1 MGSSK
6 VFLRYKVLII
16 SLHQEKNKNKHKDM
30 KKVKVLLVL
39 VMTMVFSVAM
49 AQKTVVKGVLMDKN
63 LGEGEPFATV
73 RIFKQGETTRP
84 VSMFLTDKEGN
95 FSHEV
100 NGKGKFNIIFS
111 SVGKEDLSKSIE
123 LTGNGTLNLDTIYIK
138 ENVNELS
145 DVAIVAQKPLVKM
158 EVDKMS
164 YNVAEDEDSK
174 SSTVLDM
181 LRKVPMVTVD
191 GQDNISVNGSSSF
204 KVYVDGKPNVMFS
217 SNPSLIFKS
226 MPASAVKNIEVVT
239 NPGARYDAEGASGV
253 LNIVMNRMDTQ
264 AMESM
269 NGYNG
274 TIRISAGNRS
284 IGGGAFVSG
293 QQGKFSYSGNIME
306 NYSTPGTTDVEMEQK
321 NGDGSILTSAA
332 TKVKIPFT
340 MGNVSLGYELDDMS
354 SVNATFSLT
363 NFNMKNDGH
372 TTTSQTGGLYGNG
385 FNYVNDMKTRNKKT
399 SFSGNLDYQRFFNKE
414 RTKSLVL
421 TYQLDYSPSKMEQDN
436 RFSNSE
442 MAVIDLTN
450 RNSVNKE
457 HTTDHT
463 IQADFTTPLGK
474 NNKLSLG
481 SKLMMRRADSDAKY
495 YLAGVYDEHS
505 SMDYLYKNTILA
517 GYSEYTGQWDKVGAK
532 AGLRYE
538 QTWQNVEYRLG
549 QGEDFSTNYG
559 SLVPS
564 ASLSYTLAPTS
575 NIGLTY
581 NMRISRPGISYLNP
595 YVNRADPNS
604 LSYGNTDLDVEK
616 SHNISLVYNLY
627 STKLMLNVNVHHN
640 FTDNAIEQY
649 SFFDGT
655 LLNTTYGNIVKRHQ
669 TGVNVYANWLL
680 APKTR
685 IMLNGGLNYNDMRSS
700 VLDLKNSGWQGNMMA
715 GLQQTMPWNLKLGAY
730 LITSTKSY
738 TLQGWSSGFNILT
751 ANLSKSFFNDKLSV
765 SIQGML
771 GLSDGGNLK
780 METYSQGKNFLS
792 HQTIKVPMS
801 GFNVSVSYT
810 FGNSKQ
816 KAKQHVSRVQNDY
829 IEQQSQGEMLNNV
842 GNVGQ

>member
-1 MGSSK
+1 
-6 VFLRYKVLII
+6 
-16 SLHQEKNKNKHKDM
+16 M

-123 LTGNGTLNLDTIYIK
+123 LSGNGTLNLDTIYIK

-164 YNVAEDEDSK
+164 YSVAEDEDAK

-253 LNIVMNRMDTQ
+253 LNIVMNKMDTK

-274 TIRISAGNRS
+274 TIRVSAGNRS

-293 QQGKFSYSGNIME
+293 QQGKFSYSGNLME

-363 NFNMKNDGH
+363 SFNMKNDGH

-385 FNYVNDMKTRNKKT
+385 FNYVNDMKMHNKKT
-399 SFSGNLDYQRFFNKE
+399 SFSGNVDYQRFFNKE
-414 RTKSLVL
+414 RTKSFVL

-436 RFSNSE
+436 RFSNTE

-495 YLAGVYDEHS
+495 YLADVYDERS

-549 QGEDFSTNYG
+549 QGADFSTNYG

-627 STKLMLNVNVHHN
+627 SAKLMLNVNVHHN

-669 TGVNVYANWLL
+669 TGANVYANWLL

-715 GLQQTMPWNLKLGAY
+715 GLQQTMPWDLKLGAY

-738 TLQGWSSGFNILT
+738 NLQGWSSGFNILT
-751 ANLSKSFFNDKLSV
+751 ANLSKSFLNDKLSV

-780 METYSQGKNFLS
+780 METYSEGKNFLS

-810 FGNSKQ
+810 FGNTKQ

>member
-1 MGSSK
+1 
-6 VFLRYKVLII
+6 
-16 SLHQEKNKNKHKDM
+16 M
-30 KKVKVLLVL
+30 KKVKFLLLL

-73 RIFKQGETTRP
+73 RIFKQGETSRP
-84 VSMFLTDKEGN
+84 VSMFLTDKDGN
-95 FSHEV
+95 FSREV

-123 LTGNGTLNLDTIYIK
+123 LSGNGTLNLDTIYIK

-164 YNVAEDEDSK
+164 YSVAEDEDAK

-253 LNIVMNRMDTQ
+253 LNIVMNRMDTK

-274 TIRISAGNRS
+274 TIRVSAGNRS

-293 QQGKFSYSGNIME
+293 QQGKFSYSGNLME

-363 NFNMKNDGH
+363 SFNMKNDGH

-385 FNYVNDMKTRNKKT
+385 FNYVNDMKMRNKKT
-399 SFSGNLDYQRFFNKE
+399 SFSGNVDYQRFFNKE
-414 RTKSLVL
+414 RTKSFVL
-421 TYQLDYSPSKMEQDN
+421 TYQLDYSPSKMEQNN
-436 RFSNSE
+436 RFSNTE

-463 IQADFTTPLGK
+463 IQADFTTPLGQ

-495 YLAGVYDEHS
+495 YLADVYDERS

-517 GYSEYTGQWDKVGAK
+517 GYSEYTGQWDKLGAK

-549 QGEDFSTNYG
+549 QGQNFSTNYG

-669 TGVNVYANWLL
+669 TGANVYVNWLL

-715 GLQQTMPWNLKLGAY
+715 GLQQTMPWDLKLGAY

-810 FGNSKQ
+810 FGNTKQ

>member
-1 MGSSK
+1 
-6 VFLRYKVLII
+6 
-16 SLHQEKNKNKHKDM
+16 
-30 KKVKVLLVL
+30 
-39 VMTMVFSVAM
+39 MTMVFSVAM

-84 VSMFLTDKEGN
+84 VSMFLTDKDGN
-95 FSHEV
+95 FSREV

-123 LTGNGTLNLDTIYIK
+123 LSGNGTLNLDTIYIK

-164 YNVAEDEDSK
+164 YSVAEDEDAK

-253 LNIVMNRMDTQ
+253 LNIVMNRMDTK

-274 TIRISAGNRS
+274 TIRVSAGNRS

-293 QQGKFSYSGNIME
+293 QQGKFSYSGNLME

-363 NFNMKNDGH
+363 SFNMKNDGH

-385 FNYVNDMKTRNKKT
+385 FNYVNDMKMHNKKT
-399 SFSGNLDYQRFFNKE
+399 SFSGNVDYQRFFNKE
-414 RTKSLVL
+414 RTKSFVL
-421 TYQLDYSPSKMEQDN
+421 TYQLDYSPSKMEQNN
-436 RFSNSE
+436 RFSNTE

-463 IQADFTTPLGK
+463 IQADFTTPLGQ

-495 YLAGVYDEHS
+495 YLADVYDERS

-517 GYSEYTGQWDKVGAK
+517 GYSEYTGQWDKLGAK

-549 QGEDFSTNYG
+549 QGQNFSTSYG

-715 GLQQTMPWNLKLGAY
+715 GLQQTMPWDLKLGAY

-810 FGNSKQ
+810 FGNTKQ

>member
-1 MGSSK
+1 
-6 VFLRYKVLII
+6 
-16 SLHQEKNKNKHKDM
+16 M
-30 KKVKVLLVL
+30 KKVKFLLVL

-84 VSMFLTDKEGN
+84 VSMFLTDKDGN
-95 FSHEV
+95 FSREV

-123 LTGNGTLNLDTIYIK
+123 LSGNGTLNLDTIYIK

-164 YNVAEDEDSK
+164 YSVAEDEDAK

-253 LNIVMNRMDTQ
+253 LNIVMNRMDTK

-274 TIRISAGNRS
+274 TIRVSAGNRS

-293 QQGKFSYSGNIME
+293 QQGKFSYSGNLME

-354 SVNATFSLT
+354 SVTATFSLT
-363 NFNMKNDGH
+363 SFNMKNDGH

-385 FNYVNDMKTRNKKT
+385 FNYVNDMKMHNKKT
-399 SFSGNLDYQRFFNKE
+399 SFSGNVDYQRFFNKE
-414 RTKSLVL
+414 RTKSFVL
-421 TYQLDYSPSKMEQDN
+421 TYQLDYSPSKMEQNN
-436 RFSNSE
+436 RFSNTE

-463 IQADFTTPLGK
+463 IQADFTTPLGQ

-495 YLAGVYDEHS
+495 YLADVYDERS

-517 GYSEYTGQWDKVGAK
+517 GYSEYTGQWDKLGAK

-549 QGEDFSTNYG
+549 QGQNFSTNYG
-559 SLVPS
+559 CLVPS

-715 GLQQTMPWNLKLGAY
+715 GLQQTMPWDLKLGAY

-810 FGNSKQ
+810 FGNTKQ

>member
-1 MGSSK
+1 
-6 VFLRYKVLII
+6 
-16 SLHQEKNKNKHKDM
+16 M
-30 KKVKVLLVL
+30 KKVKFLLVL

-73 RIFKQGETTRP
+73 RIFKQGETSRP
-84 VSMFLTDKEGN
+84 VSMFLTDKDGN
-95 FSHEV
+95 FSREV

-123 LTGNGTLNLDTIYIK
+123 LSGNGTLNLDTIYIK

-164 YNVAEDEDSK
+164 YSVAEDEDAK

-253 LNIVMNRMDTQ
+253 LNIVMNRMDTK

-274 TIRISAGNRS
+274 TIRVSAGNRS

-293 QQGKFSYSGNIME
+293 QQGKFSYSGNLME

-363 NFNMKNDGH
+363 SFNMKNDGH

-385 FNYVNDMKTRNKKT
+385 FNYVNDMKMHNKKT
-399 SFSGNLDYQRFFNKE
+399 SFSGNVDYQRFFNKE
-414 RTKSLVL
+414 RTKSFVL
-421 TYQLDYSPSKMEQDN
+421 TYQLDYSPSKMEQNN
-436 RFSNSE
+436 RFSNTE

-463 IQADFTTPLGK
+463 IQADFTTPLGQ

-495 YLAGVYDEHS
+495 YLADVYDERS

-517 GYSEYTGQWDKVGAK
+517 GYSEYTGQWDKLGAK

-549 QGEDFSTNYG
+549 QGQNFSTSYG

-604 LSYGNTDLDVEK
+604 LSYGNTDLAVEK

-715 GLQQTMPWNLKLGAY
+715 GLQQTMPWDLKLGAY

-810 FGNSKQ
+810 FGNTKQ

>member
-1 MGSSK
+1 LLKISGSCHIFAS
-6 VFLRYKVLII
+6 
-16 SLHQEKNKNKHKDM
+16 ENKTKQTTDM
-30 KKVKVLLVL
+30 KKVKFLLVL

-73 RIFKQGETTRP
+73 RIFKQGETSRH
-84 VSMFLTDKEGN
+84 VSMFLTDKDGN
-95 FSHEV
+95 FSREV

-123 LTGNGTLNLDTIYIK
+123 LSGNGTLNLDTIYIK

-164 YNVAEDEDSK
+164 YSVAEDEDAK

-253 LNIVMNRMDTQ
+253 LNIVMNRMDTK

-274 TIRISAGNRS
+274 TIRVSAGNRS

-293 QQGKFSYSGNIME
+293 QQGKFSYSGNLME

-363 NFNMKNDGH
+363 SFNMKNDGH

-385 FNYVNDMKTRNKKT
+385 FNYVNDMKMRNKKT
-399 SFSGNLDYQRFFNKE
+399 SFSGNVDYQRFFNKE
-414 RTKSLVL
+414 RTKSFVL
-421 TYQLDYSPSKMEQDN
+421 TYQLDYSPSKMEQNN
-436 RFSNSE
+436 RFSNTE

-463 IQADFTTPLGK
+463 IQADFTTPLGQ

-495 YLAGVYDEHS
+495 YLADVYDERS

-517 GYSEYTGQWDKVGAK
+517 GYSEYTGQWDKLGAK

-549 QGEDFSTNYG
+549 QGQNFSTNYG

-715 GLQQTMPWNLKLGAY
+715 GLQQTMPWDLKLGAY

-810 FGNSKQ
+810 FGNTKQ

>member
-1 MGSSK
+1 
-6 VFLRYKVLII
+6 
-16 SLHQEKNKNKHKDM
+16 M
-30 KKVKVLLVL
+30 KKVKFLLVL

-49 AQKTVVKGVLMDKN
+49 AQKTVVKGVLIDKN

-84 VSMFLTDKEGN
+84 VSMFLTDKDGN
-95 FSHEV
+95 FSREV

-123 LTGNGTLNLDTIYIK
+123 LSGNGTLNLDTIYIK

-164 YNVAEDEDSK
+164 YSVAEDEDAK

-253 LNIVMNRMDTQ
+253 LNIVMNRMDTK

-274 TIRISAGNRS
+274 TIRVSAGNRS

-293 QQGKFSYSGNIME
+293 QQGKFSYSGNLME

-363 NFNMKNDGH
+363 SFNMKNDGH

-385 FNYVNDMKTRNKKT
+385 FNYVNDMKMRNKKT
-399 SFSGNLDYQRFFNKE
+399 SFSGNVDYQRFFNKE
-414 RTKSLVL
+414 RTKSFVL
-421 TYQLDYSPSKMEQDN
+421 TYQLDYSPSKMEQNN
-436 RFSNSE
+436 RFSNTE

-463 IQADFTTPLGK
+463 IQADFTTPLGQ

-495 YLAGVYDEHS
+495 YLADVYDERS

-517 GYSEYTGQWDKVGAK
+517 GYSEYTGQWDKLGAK

-549 QGEDFSTNYG
+549 QGQNFSTSYG

-715 GLQQTMPWNLKLGAY
+715 GLQQTMPWDLKLGAY

-765 SIQGML
+765 SVQGML

-810 FGNSKQ
+810 FGNTKQ

>member
-1 MGSSK
+1 
-6 VFLRYKVLII
+6 
-16 SLHQEKNKNKHKDM
+16 M
-30 KKVKVLLVL
+30 KKVKFLLVL

-73 RIFKQGETTRP
+73 RIFKQGETSRP
-84 VSMFLTDKEGN
+84 VSMFLTDKDGN
-95 FSHEV
+95 FSREV

-123 LTGNGTLNLDTIYIK
+123 LSGNGTLNLDTIYIK

-164 YNVAEDEDSK
+164 YSVAEDEDAK

-253 LNIVMNRMDTQ
+253 LNIVMNRMDTK

-274 TIRISAGNRS
+274 TIRVSAGNRS

-293 QQGKFSYSGNIME
+293 QQGKFSYSGNLME

-363 NFNMKNDGH
+363 SFNMKNDGH

-385 FNYVNDMKTRNKKT
+385 FNYVNDMKMHNKKT
-399 SFSGNLDYQRFFNKE
+399 SFSGNVDYQRFFNKE
-414 RTKSLVL
+414 RTKSFVL
-421 TYQLDYSPSKMEQDN
+421 TYQLDYSPSKMEQNN
-436 RFSNSE
+436 RFSNTE

-463 IQADFTTPLGK
+463 IQADFTTPLGQ

-495 YLAGVYDEHS
+495 YLADVYDERS

-517 GYSEYTGQWDKVGAK
+517 GYSEYTGQWDKLGAK

-549 QGEDFSTNYG
+549 QGQNFSTSYG

-715 GLQQTMPWNLKLGAY
+715 GLQQTMPWDLKLGAY

-810 FGNSKQ
+810 FGNTKQ

>member
-1 MGSSK
+1 
-6 VFLRYKVLII
+6 
-16 SLHQEKNKNKHKDM
+16 M
-30 KKVKVLLVL
+30 KKVKFLLVL

-84 VSMFLTDKEGN
+84 VSMFLTDKDGN
-95 FSHEV
+95 FSREV

-123 LTGNGTLNLDTIYIK
+123 LSGNGTLNLDTIYIK

-164 YNVAEDEDSK
+164 YSVAEDEDAK

-253 LNIVMNRMDTQ
+253 LNIVMNRMDTK

-274 TIRISAGNRS
+274 TIRVSAGNRS

-293 QQGKFSYSGNIME
+293 QQGKFSYSGNLME

-363 NFNMKNDGH
+363 SFNMKNDGH
-372 TTTSQTGGLYGNG
+372 TTTSQTGGLYGNS
-385 FNYVNDMKTRNKKT
+385 FNYVNDMKMRNKKT
-399 SFSGNLDYQRFFNKE
+399 SFSGNVDYQRFFNKE
-414 RTKSLVL
+414 RTKSFVL
-421 TYQLDYSPSKMEQDN
+421 TYQLDYSPSKMEQNN
-436 RFSNSE
+436 RFSNTE

-463 IQADFTTPLGK
+463 IQADFTTPLGQ

-495 YLAGVYDEHS
+495 YLADVYDERS

-517 GYSEYTGQWDKVGAK
+517 GYSEYTGQWDKLGAK

-549 QGEDFSTNYG
+549 QGQNFSTNYG

-669 TGVNVYANWLL
+669 TGANIYVNWLL

-715 GLQQTMPWNLKLGAY
+715 GLQQTMPWDLKLGAY

-810 FGNSKQ
+810 FGNTKQ

>member
-1 MGSSK
+1 
-6 VFLRYKVLII
+6 
-16 SLHQEKNKNKHKDM
+16 
-30 KKVKVLLVL
+30 
-39 VMTMVFSVAM
+39 
-49 AQKTVVKGVLMDKN
+49 MDKN

-84 VSMFLTDKEGN
+84 VSMFLTDKDGN
-95 FSHEV
+95 FSREV

-123 LTGNGTLNLDTIYIK
+123 LSGNGTLNLDTIYIK

-164 YNVAEDEDSK
+164 YSVAEDEDAK

-253 LNIVMNRMDTQ
+253 LNIVMNRMDTK

-274 TIRISAGNRS
+274 TIRVSAGNRS

-293 QQGKFSYSGNIME
+293 QQGKFSYSGNLME

-363 NFNMKNDGH
+363 SFNMKNDGH

-385 FNYVNDMKTRNKKT
+385 FNYVNDMKMHNKKT
-399 SFSGNLDYQRFFNKE
+399 SFSGNVDYQRFFNKE
-414 RTKSLVL
+414 RTKSFVL
-421 TYQLDYSPSKMEQDN
+421 TYQLDYSPSKMEQNN
-436 RFSNSE
+436 RFSNTE

-463 IQADFTTPLGK
+463 IQADFTTPLGQ

-495 YLAGVYDEHS
+495 YLADVYDERS

-517 GYSEYTGQWDKVGAK
+517 GYSEYTGQWDKLGAK

-549 QGEDFSTNYG
+549 QGQNFSTSYG

-715 GLQQTMPWNLKLGAY
+715 GLQQTMPWDLKLGAY

-810 FGNSKQ
+810 FGNTKQ

>member
-1 MGSSK
+1 
-6 VFLRYKVLII
+6 
-16 SLHQEKNKNKHKDM
+16 M
-30 KKVKVLLVL
+30 KKVKFLLVL

-84 VSMFLTDKEGN
+84 VSMFLTDKDGN
-95 FSHEV
+95 FSREV

-123 LTGNGTLNLDTIYIK
+123 LSGNGTLNLDTIYIK

-164 YNVAEDEDSK
+164 YSVAEDEDAK

-253 LNIVMNRMDTQ
+253 LNIVMNRMDTK

-274 TIRISAGNRS
+274 TIRVSAGNRS

-293 QQGKFSYSGNIME
+293 QQGKLSYSGNLME

-363 NFNMKNDGH
+363 SFNMKNDGH

-385 FNYVNDMKTRNKKT
+385 FNYVNDMKMRNKKT
-399 SFSGNLDYQRFFNKE
+399 SFSGNVDYQRFFNKE
-414 RTKSLVL
+414 RTKSFVL
-421 TYQLDYSPSKMEQDN
+421 TYQLDYSPSKMEQNN
-436 RFSNSE
+436 RFSNTE

-463 IQADFTTPLGK
+463 IQADFTTPLGQ

-495 YLAGVYDEHS
+495 YLADVYDERS

-517 GYSEYTGQWDKVGAK
+517 GYSEYTGQWDKLGAK

-549 QGEDFSTNYG
+549 QGQNFSTNYG

-715 GLQQTMPWNLKLGAY
+715 GLQQTMPWDLKLGAY

-810 FGNSKQ
+810 FGNTKQ

>member
-1 MGSSK
+1 
-6 VFLRYKVLII
+6 
-16 SLHQEKNKNKHKDM
+16 M
-30 KKVKVLLVL
+30 KKVKFLLLL
-39 VMTMVFSVAM
+39 VMTMVFSDAM

-84 VSMFLTDKEGN
+84 VSMFLTDKDGN
-95 FSHEV
+95 FSREV

-123 LTGNGTLNLDTIYIK
+123 LSGNGTLNLDTIYIK

-164 YNVAEDEDSK
+164 YSVAEDEDAK

-253 LNIVMNRMDTQ
+253 LNIVMNRMDTK

-274 TIRISAGNRS
+274 TIRVSAGNRS

-293 QQGKFSYSGNIME
+293 QQGKFSYSGNLME

-363 NFNMKNDGH
+363 SFNMKNDGH

-385 FNYVNDMKTRNKKT
+385 FNYVNDMKMRNKKT
-399 SFSGNLDYQRFFNKE
+399 SFSGNVDYQRFFNKE
-414 RTKSLVL
+414 RTKSFVL
-421 TYQLDYSPSKMEQDN
+421 TYQLDYSPSKMEQNN
-436 RFSNSE
+436 RFSNTE

-463 IQADFTTPLGK
+463 IQEDFTTPLGQ

-495 YLAGVYDEHS
+495 YLADVYDERS

-517 GYSEYTGQWDKVGAK
+517 GYSEYTGQWDKLGAK

-549 QGEDFSTNYG
+549 QGQNFSTSYG

-715 GLQQTMPWNLKLGAY
+715 GLQQTMPWDLKLGAY

-810 FGNSKQ
+810 FGNTKQ

>member
-1 MGSSK
+1 
-6 VFLRYKVLII
+6 
-16 SLHQEKNKNKHKDM
+16 M
-30 KKVKVLLVL
+30 KKVKFLLVL

-73 RIFKQGETTRP
+73 RIFKQGETSRP
-84 VSMFLTDKEGN
+84 VSMFLTDKDGN
-95 FSHEV
+95 FSREV

-123 LTGNGTLNLDTIYIK
+123 LSGNGTLNLDTIYIK

-164 YNVAEDEDSK
+164 YSVAEDEDAK

-253 LNIVMNRMDTQ
+253 LNIVMNRMDTK

-274 TIRISAGNRS
+274 TIRVSAGNRS

-293 QQGKFSYSGNIME
+293 QQGKFSYSGNLME

-363 NFNMKNDGH
+363 SFNMKNDGH

-385 FNYVNDMKTRNKKT
+385 FNYVNDMKMRNKKT
-399 SFSGNLDYQRFFNKE
+399 SFSGNVDYQRFFNKE
-414 RTKSLVL
+414 RTKSFVL
-421 TYQLDYSPSKMEQDN
+421 TYQLDYSPSKMEQNN
-436 RFSNSE
+436 RFSNTE

-463 IQADFTTPLGK
+463 IQADFTTPLGQ

-495 YLAGVYDEHS
+495 YLADVYDERS

-517 GYSEYTGQWDKVGAK
+517 GYSEYTGQWDKLGAK

-549 QGEDFSTNYG
+549 QGQNFSTSYG

-604 LSYGNTDLDVEK
+604 LLDVEK

-715 GLQQTMPWNLKLGAY
+715 GLQQTMPWDLKLGAY

-810 FGNSKQ
+810 FGNTKQ

>member
-1 MGSSK
+1 
-6 VFLRYKVLII
+6 
-16 SLHQEKNKNKHKDM
+16 M
-30 KKVKVLLVL
+30 KKVKFLLVL

-84 VSMFLTDKEGN
+84 VSMFLTDKDGN
-95 FSHEV
+95 FSREV

-123 LTGNGTLNLDTIYIK
+123 LSGNGTLNLDTIYIK

-164 YNVAEDEDSK
+164 YSVAEDEDAK

-253 LNIVMNRMDTQ
+253 LNIVMNRMDTK

-274 TIRISAGNRS
+274 TIRVSAGNRS

-293 QQGKFSYSGNIME
+293 QQGKFSYSGNLME

-363 NFNMKNDGH
+363 SFNMKNDGH

-385 FNYVNDMKTRNKKT
+385 FNYVNDMEMHNKKT
-399 SFSGNLDYQRFFNKE
+399 SFSGNVDYQRFFNKE
-414 RTKSLVL
+414 RTKSFVL
-421 TYQLDYSPSKMEQDN
+421 TYQLDYSPSKMEQNN
-436 RFSNSE
+436 RFSNTE

-463 IQADFTTPLGK
+463 IQADFTTPLGQ

-495 YLAGVYDEHS
+495 YLADVYDERS

-517 GYSEYTGQWDKVGAK
+517 GYSEYTGQWDKLGAK

-549 QGEDFSTNYG
+549 QGQNFSTSYG

-715 GLQQTMPWNLKLGAY
+715 GLQQTMPWDLKLGAY

-810 FGNSKQ
+810 FGNTKQ

>member
-1 MGSSK
+1 
-6 VFLRYKVLII
+6 
-16 SLHQEKNKNKHKDM
+16 M
-30 KKVKVLLVL
+30 KKVKFLLVL

-73 RIFKQGETTRP
+73 RIFKQGETSRP
-84 VSMFLTDKEGN
+84 VSMFLTDKDGN
-95 FSHEV
+95 FSREV

-123 LTGNGTLNLDTIYIK
+123 LSGNGTLNLDTIYIK

-164 YNVAEDEDSK
+164 YSVAEDEDAK

-253 LNIVMNRMDTQ
+253 LNIVMNRMDTK

-274 TIRISAGNRS
+274 TIRVSAGNRS

-293 QQGKFSYSGNIME
+293 QQGKFSYSGNLME

-363 NFNMKNDGH
+363 SFNMKNDGH

-385 FNYVNDMKTRNKKT
+385 FNYVNDMKMHNKKT
-399 SFSGNLDYQRFFNKE
+399 SFSGNVDYQRFFNKE
-414 RTKSLVL
+414 RTKSFVL
-421 TYQLDYSPSKMEQDN
+421 TYQLDYSPSKMEQNN
-436 RFSNSE
+436 RFSNTE

-463 IQADFTTPLGK
+463 IQADFTTPLGQ

-495 YLAGVYDEHS
+495 YLADVYDERS

-517 GYSEYTGQWDKVGAK
+517 GYSEYTGQCDKLGAK

-549 QGEDFSTNYG
+549 QGQNFSTNYG

-715 GLQQTMPWNLKLGAY
+715 GLQQTMPWDLKLGAY

-810 FGNSKQ
+810 FGNTKQ

>member
-1 MGSSK
+1 
-6 VFLRYKVLII
+6 
-16 SLHQEKNKNKHKDM
+16 M
-30 KKVKVLLVL
+30 KKVKFLLVL

-84 VSMFLTDKEGN
+84 VSMFLTDKDGN

-123 LTGNGTLNLDTIYIK
+123 LSGNGTLNLDTIYIK

-164 YNVAEDEDSK
+164 YSVAEDEDAK

-253 LNIVMNRMDTQ
+253 LNIVMNRMDTK

-274 TIRISAGNRS
+274 TIRVSAGNRS

-293 QQGKFSYSGNIME
+293 QQGKFSYSGNLME

-363 NFNMKNDGH
+363 SFNMKNDGH

-385 FNYVNDMKTRNKKT
+385 FNYVNDMKMRNKKT
-399 SFSGNLDYQRFFNKE
+399 SFSGNVDYQRFFNKE
-414 RTKSLVL
+414 RTKSFVL
-421 TYQLDYSPSKMEQDN
+421 TYQLDYSPSKMEQNN
-436 RFSNSE
+436 RFSNTE

-463 IQADFTTPLGK
+463 IQADFTTPLGQ

-495 YLAGVYDEHS
+495 YLADVYDERS

-517 GYSEYTGQWDKVGAK
+517 GYSEYTGQWDKLGAK

-549 QGEDFSTNYG
+549 QGQNFSTSYG

-715 GLQQTMPWNLKLGAY
+715 GLQQTMPWDLKLGAY

-810 FGNSKQ
+810 FGNTKQ

>member
-1 MGSSK
+1 
-6 VFLRYKVLII
+6 
-16 SLHQEKNKNKHKDM
+16 M
-30 KKVKVLLVL
+30 KKVKFLLVL

-84 VSMFLTDKEGN
+84 VSMFLTDKDGN
-95 FSHEV
+95 FSREV

-123 LTGNGTLNLDTIYIK
+123 LSGNGTLNLDTIYIK

-164 YNVAEDEDSK
+164 YSVAEDEDAK

-253 LNIVMNRMDTQ
+253 LNIVMNRMDTK

-274 TIRISAGNRS
+274 TIRVSAGNRS

-293 QQGKFSYSGNIME
+293 QQGKFSYSGNLME

-363 NFNMKNDGH
+363 SFNMKNDGH

-385 FNYVNDMKTRNKKT
+385 FNYVNDMKMHNKKT
-399 SFSGNLDYQRFFNKE
+399 SFNGNVDYQRFFNKE
-414 RTKSLVL
+414 RTKSFVL
-421 TYQLDYSPSKMEQDN
+421 TYQLDYSPSKMEQNN
-436 RFSNSE
+436 RFSNTE

-463 IQADFTTPLGK
+463 IQADFTTPLGQ

-495 YLAGVYDEHS
+495 YLADVYDERS

-517 GYSEYTGQWDKVGAK
+517 GYSEYTGQWDKLGAK

-549 QGEDFSTNYG
+549 QGQNFSTNYG

-715 GLQQTMPWNLKLGAY
+715 GLQQTMPWDLKLGAY

-810 FGNSKQ
+810 FGNTKQ

>member
-1 MGSSK
+1 
-6 VFLRYKVLII
+6 
-16 SLHQEKNKNKHKDM
+16 M
-30 KKVKVLLVL
+30 KKVKFLLVL

-84 VSMFLTDKEGN
+84 VSMFLTDKDGN
-95 FSHEV
+95 FSREV

-123 LTGNGTLNLDTIYIK
+123 LSGNGTLNLDTIYIK

-164 YNVAEDEDSK
+164 YSVAEDEDAK

-253 LNIVMNRMDTQ
+253 LNIVMNRMDTK

-274 TIRISAGNRS
+274 TIRVSAGNRS

-293 QQGKFSYSGNIME
+293 QQGKFSYSGNLME

-363 NFNMKNDGH
+363 SFNMKNDGH

-385 FNYVNDMKTRNKKT
+385 FNYVNDMKMRNKKT
-399 SFSGNLDYQRFFNKE
+399 SFSGNVDYQRFFNKE
-414 RTKSLVL
+414 RTKSFVL
-421 TYQLDYSPSKMEQDN
+421 TYQLDYSPSKMEQNN
-436 RFSNSE
+436 RFSNTE

-463 IQADFTTPLGK
+463 IQADFTTPLGQ

-495 YLAGVYDEHS
+495 YLADVYDERS

-517 GYSEYTGQWDKVGAK
+517 GYSEYTGQWDKLGAK

-549 QGEDFSTNYG
+549 QGQNFSTSYG

-680 APKTR
+680 APQTR

-715 GLQQTMPWNLKLGAY
+715 GLQQTMPWDLKLGAY

-810 FGNSKQ
+810 FGNTKQ

>member
-1 MGSSK
+1 
-6 VFLRYKVLII
+6 
-16 SLHQEKNKNKHKDM
+16 M
-30 KKVKVLLVL
+30 KKVKFLLVL

-84 VSMFLTDKEGN
+84 VSMFLTDKDGN
-95 FSHEV
+95 FSREV

-123 LTGNGTLNLDTIYIK
+123 LSGNGTLNLDTIYIK

-164 YNVAEDEDSK
+164 YSVAEDEDAK

-253 LNIVMNRMDTQ
+253 LNIVMNRMDTK

-274 TIRISAGNRS
+274 TIRVSAGNRS

-293 QQGKFSYSGNIME
+293 QQGKFSYSGNLME

-363 NFNMKNDGH
+363 SFNMKNDGH

-385 FNYVNDMKTRNKKT
+385 FNYVNDMKMRNKKT
-399 SFSGNLDYQRFFNKE
+399 SFSGNVDYQRFFNKE
-414 RTKSLVL
+414 RTKSFVL
-421 TYQLDYSPSKMEQDN
+421 TYQLDYSPSKMEQNN
-436 RFSNSE
+436 RFSNTE

-463 IQADFTTPLGK
+463 IQADFTTPLSQ

-495 YLAGVYDEHS
+495 YLADVYDERS

-517 GYSEYTGQWDKVGAK
+517 GYSEYTGQWDKLGAK

-549 QGEDFSTNYG
+549 QGQNFSTNYG

-715 GLQQTMPWNLKLGAY
+715 GLQQTMPWDLKLGAY

-810 FGNSKQ
+810 FGNTKQ

>member
-1 MGSSK
+1 
-6 VFLRYKVLII
+6 
-16 SLHQEKNKNKHKDM
+16 M
-30 KKVKVLLVL
+30 KKVKFLLVL

-84 VSMFLTDKEGN
+84 VSMFLTDKDGN
-95 FSHEV
+95 FSREV

-123 LTGNGTLNLDTIYIK
+123 LSGNGTLNLDTIYIK

-164 YNVAEDEDSK
+164 YSVAEDEDAK

-253 LNIVMNRMDTQ
+253 LNIVMNRMDTK

-274 TIRISAGNRS
+274 TIRVSAGNRS

-293 QQGKFSYSGNIME
+293 QQGKFSYSGNLME

-363 NFNMKNDGH
+363 SFNMKNDGH

-385 FNYVNDMKTRNKKT
+385 FNYVNDMKMHNKKT
-399 SFSGNLDYQRFFNKE
+399 SFSGNVDYQRFFNKE
-414 RTKSLVL
+414 RTKSFVL
-421 TYQLDYSPSKMEQDN
+421 TYQLDYSPSKMEQNN
-436 RFSNSE
+436 RFSNTE

-463 IQADFTTPLGK
+463 IQADFTTPLGQ

-495 YLAGVYDEHS
+495 YLADVYDERS

-517 GYSEYTGQWDKVGAK
+517 GYSEYTGQWDKLGAK

-549 QGEDFSTNYG
+549 QGQNFSTNYG

-715 GLQQTMPWNLKLGAY
+715 GLQQTMPWDLKLGAY

-810 FGNSKQ
+810 FGNTKQ

>member
-1 MGSSK
+1 
-6 VFLRYKVLII
+6 
-16 SLHQEKNKNKHKDM
+16 M
-30 KKVKVLLVL
+30 KKVKFLLVL

-84 VSMFLTDKEGN
+84 VSMFLTDKDGN
-95 FSHEV
+95 FSREV

-123 LTGNGTLNLDTIYIK
+123 LSGNGTLNLDTIYIK

-164 YNVAEDEDSK
+164 YSVAEDEDAK

-253 LNIVMNRMDTQ
+253 LNIVMNRMDTK

-274 TIRISAGNRS
+274 TIRVSAGNRS

-293 QQGKFSYSGNIME
+293 QQGKFSYSGNLME

-363 NFNMKNDGH
+363 SFNMKNDGH

-385 FNYVNDMKTRNKKT
+385 FNYVNDMKMRNKKT
-399 SFSGNLDYQRFFNKE
+399 SFSGNVDYQRFFNKE
-414 RTKSLVL
+414 RTKSFVL
-421 TYQLDYSPSKMEQDN
+421 TYQLDYSPSKMEQNN
-436 RFSNSE
+436 RFSNTE

-463 IQADFTTPLGK
+463 IQADFTTPLGQ

-495 YLAGVYDEHS
+495 YLADVYDERS

-517 GYSEYTGQWDKVGAK
+517 GYSEYTGQWDKLGAK

-549 QGEDFSTNYG
+549 QGQNFSTNYG

-715 GLQQTMPWNLKLGAY
+715 GLQQTMPWDLKLGAY

-751 ANLSKSFFNDKLSV
+751 ANLSKSFFNDKFSV

-810 FGNSKQ
+810 FGNTKQ

>member
-1 MGSSK
+1 
-6 VFLRYKVLII
+6 
-16 SLHQEKNKNKHKDM
+16 M
-30 KKVKVLLVL
+30 KKVKFLLVL

-73 RIFKQGETTRP
+73 RIFKQGETSRP
-84 VSMFLTDKEGN
+84 VSMFLTDKDGN
-95 FSHEV
+95 FSREV

-123 LTGNGTLNLDTIYIK
+123 LSGNGTLNLDTIYIK

-164 YNVAEDEDSK
+164 YSVAEDEDAK

-253 LNIVMNRMDTQ
+253 LNIVMNRMDTK

-274 TIRISAGNRS
+274 TIRVSAGNRS

-293 QQGKFSYSGNIME
+293 QQGKFSYSGNLME

-363 NFNMKNDGH
+363 SFNMKNDGH

-385 FNYVNDMKTRNKKT
+385 FNYVNDMKMHNKKT
-399 SFSGNLDYQRFFNKE
+399 SFSGNVDYQRFFNKE
-414 RTKSLVL
+414 RTKSFVL
-421 TYQLDYSPSKMEQDN
+421 TYQLDYSPSKMEQNN
-436 RFSNSE
+436 RFSNTE

-463 IQADFTTPLGK
+463 IQADFTTPLGQ

-495 YLAGVYDEHS
+495 YLADVYDERS

-517 GYSEYTGQWDKVGAK
+517 GYSEYTGQWDKLGAK

-549 QGEDFSTNYG
+549 QGQNFSTSYG

-564 ASLSYTLAPTS
+564 ASLSYTLTPTS

-715 GLQQTMPWNLKLGAY
+715 GLQQTMPWDLKLGAY

-810 FGNSKQ
+810 FGNTKQ

>member
-1 MGSSK
+1 
-6 VFLRYKVLII
+6 
-16 SLHQEKNKNKHKDM
+16 M
-30 KKVKVLLVL
+30 KKVKFLLVL

-73 RIFKQGETTRP
+73 RIFKQGETSRP
-84 VSMFLTDKEGN
+84 VSMFLTDKDGN
-95 FSHEV
+95 FSCEV

-123 LTGNGTLNLDTIYIK
+123 LSGNGTLNLDTIYIK

-164 YNVAEDEDSK
+164 YSVAEDEDAK

-253 LNIVMNRMDTQ
+253 LNIVMNRMDTK

-274 TIRISAGNRS
+274 TIRVSAGNRS

-293 QQGKFSYSGNIME
+293 QQGKFSYSGNLME

-363 NFNMKNDGH
+363 SFNMKNDGH

-385 FNYVNDMKTRNKKT
+385 FNYVNDMKMHNKKT
-399 SFSGNLDYQRFFNKE
+399 SFSGNVDYQRFFNKE
-414 RTKSLVL
+414 RTKSFVL
-421 TYQLDYSPSKMEQDN
+421 TYQLDYSPSKMEQNN
-436 RFSNSE
+436 RFSNTE

-463 IQADFTTPLGK
+463 IQADFTTPLSQ

-495 YLAGVYDEHS
+495 YLADVYDERS

-517 GYSEYTGQWDKVGAK
+517 GYSEYTGQWDKLSAK

-549 QGEDFSTNYG
+549 QGQNFSTSYG

-715 GLQQTMPWNLKLGAY
+715 GLQQTMPWDLKLGAY

-810 FGNSKQ
+810 FGNTKQ

>member
-1 MGSSK
+1 
-6 VFLRYKVLII
+6 
-16 SLHQEKNKNKHKDM
+16 M
-30 KKVKVLLVL
+30 KKVKFLLVL

-84 VSMFLTDKEGN
+84 VSMFLTDKDGN
-95 FSHEV
+95 FSREV

-123 LTGNGTLNLDTIYIK
+123 LSGNGTLNLDTIYIK

-164 YNVAEDEDSK
+164 YSVAEDEDAK

-253 LNIVMNRMDTQ
+253 LNIVMNRMDTK

-274 TIRISAGNRS
+274 TIRVSAGNRS

-293 QQGKFSYSGNIME
+293 QQGKFSYSGNLME

-363 NFNMKNDGH
+363 SFNMKNDGH

-385 FNYVNDMKTRNKKT
+385 FNYVNDMKMRNKKT
-399 SFSGNLDYQRFFNKE
+399 SFSGNVDYQRFFNKE
-414 RTKSLVL
+414 RTKSFVL
-421 TYQLDYSPSKMEQDN
+421 TYQLDYSPSKMEQNN
-436 RFSNSE
+436 RFSNTE

-463 IQADFTTPLGK
+463 IQADFTTPLGQ

-495 YLAGVYDEHS
+495 YLADVYDERS

-517 GYSEYTGQWDKVGAK
+517 GYSEYTGQWDKLGAK

-549 QGEDFSTNYG
+549 QGQNFSTNYG

-669 TGVNVYANWLL
+669 TGANIYVNWLL

-715 GLQQTMPWNLKLGAY
+715 GLQQTMPWDLKLGAY

-810 FGNSKQ
+810 FGNTKQ

>member
-1 MGSSK
+1 
-6 VFLRYKVLII
+6 
-16 SLHQEKNKNKHKDM
+16 M
-30 KKVKVLLVL
+30 KKVKFLLVL

-84 VSMFLTDKEGN
+84 VSMFLTDKDGN

-123 LTGNGTLNLDTIYIK
+123 LSGNGTLNLDTIYIK

-164 YNVAEDEDSK
+164 YSVAEDEDAK

-253 LNIVMNRMDTQ
+253 LNIVMNRMDTK

-274 TIRISAGNRS
+274 TIRVSAGNRS

-293 QQGKFSYSGNIME
+293 QQGKFSYSGNLME

-363 NFNMKNDGH
+363 SFNMKNDGH

-385 FNYVNDMKTRNKKT
+385 FNYVNDMKMRNKKT
-399 SFSGNLDYQRFFNKE
+399 SFSGNVDYQRFFNKE
-414 RTKSLVL
+414 RTKSFVL
-421 TYQLDYSPSKMEQDN
+421 TYQLDYSPSKMEQNN
-436 RFSNSE
+436 RFSNTE

-463 IQADFTTPLGK
+463 IEADFTTPLGQ

-495 YLAGVYDEHS
+495 YLADVYDERS

-517 GYSEYTGQWDKVGAK
+517 GYSEYTGQWDKLGAK

-549 QGEDFSTNYG
+549 QGQNFSTSYG

-715 GLQQTMPWNLKLGAY
+715 GLQQTMPWDLKLGAY

-810 FGNSKQ
+810 FGNTKQ

>member
-1 MGSSK
+1 
-6 VFLRYKVLII
+6 
-16 SLHQEKNKNKHKDM
+16 M
-30 KKVKVLLVL
+30 KKVKFLLVL

-84 VSMFLTDKEGN
+84 VSMFLTDKDGN
-95 FSHEV
+95 FSREV

-123 LTGNGTLNLDTIYIK
+123 LSGNGTLNLDTIYIK

-164 YNVAEDEDSK
+164 YSVAEDEDAK

-253 LNIVMNRMDTQ
+253 LNIVMNRMDTK

-274 TIRISAGNRS
+274 TIRVSAGNRS

-293 QQGKFSYSGNIME
+293 QQGKFSYSGNLME

-363 NFNMKNDGH
+363 SFNMKNDGH

-385 FNYVNDMKTRNKKT
+385 FNYVNDMKMHNKKT
-399 SFSGNLDYQRFFNKE
+399 SFSGNVDYQRFFNKE
-414 RTKSLVL
+414 RTKSFVL
-421 TYQLDYSPSKMEQDN
+421 TYQLDYSPSKMEQNN
-436 RFSNSE
+436 RFSNTE

-463 IQADFTTPLGK
+463 IQADFTTPLGQ

-495 YLAGVYDEHS
+495 YLADVYDERS

-517 GYSEYTGQWDKVGAK
+517 GYSEYTGQWDKLGAK

-549 QGEDFSTNYG
+549 QGHNFSTSYG

-715 GLQQTMPWNLKLGAY
+715 GLQQTMPWDLKRGAY

-810 FGNSKQ
+810 FGNTKQ

>member
-1 MGSSK
+1 
-6 VFLRYKVLII
+6 
-16 SLHQEKNKNKHKDM
+16 M
-30 KKVKVLLVL
+30 KKVKFLLVL

-84 VSMFLTDKEGN
+84 VSMFLTDKDGN
-95 FSHEV
+95 FSREV

-123 LTGNGTLNLDTIYIK
+123 LSGNGTLNLDTIYIK

-164 YNVAEDEDSK
+164 YSVAEDEDAK

-181 LRKVPMVTVD
+181 LLKVPMVTVD

-253 LNIVMNRMDTQ
+253 LNIVMNRMDTK

-274 TIRISAGNRS
+274 TIRVSAGNRS

-293 QQGKFSYSGNIME
+293 QQGKFSYSGNLME

-363 NFNMKNDGH
+363 SFNMKNDGH

-385 FNYVNDMKTRNKKT
+385 FNYVNDMKMRNKKT
-399 SFSGNLDYQRFFNKE
+399 SFSGNVDYQRFFNKD
-414 RTKSLVL
+414 RTKSFVL
-421 TYQLDYSPSKMEQDN
+421 TYQLDYSPSKMEQNN
-436 RFSNSE
+436 RFSNTE

-450 RNSVNKE
+450 RSSVNKE

-463 IQADFTTPLGK
+463 IQADFTTPLGQ

-495 YLAGVYDEHS
+495 YLADVYDERS

-517 GYSEYTGQWDKVGAK
+517 GYSEYTGQWDKLGAK

-549 QGEDFSTNYG
+549 QGQNFSTNYG

-715 GLQQTMPWNLKLGAY
+715 GLQQTMPWDLKLGAY

-780 METYSQGKNFLS
+780 METYSHGKNFLS

-810 FGNSKQ
+810 FGNTKQ

>member
-1 MGSSK
+1 
-6 VFLRYKVLII
+6 
-16 SLHQEKNKNKHKDM
+16 M
-30 KKVKVLLVL
+30 KKVKFLLVL

-84 VSMFLTDKEGN
+84 VSMFLTDKDGN
-95 FSHEV
+95 FSREV

-123 LTGNGTLNLDTIYIK
+123 LSGNGTLNLDTIYIK

-164 YNVAEDEDSK
+164 YSVAEDEDAK

-253 LNIVMNRMDTQ
+253 LNIVMNRMDTK

-274 TIRISAGNRS
+274 TIRVSAGNRS

-293 QQGKFSYSGNIME
+293 QQGKFSYSGNLME

-363 NFNMKNDGH
+363 SFNMKNDGH

-385 FNYVNDMKTRNKKT
+385 FNYVNDMKMRNKKT
-399 SFSGNLDYQRFFNKE
+399 SFSGNVDYQRFFNKE
-414 RTKSLVL
+414 RTKSFVL
-421 TYQLDYSPSKMEQDN
+421 TYQLDYSPSKMEQNN
-436 RFSNSE
+436 RFSNTE

-463 IQADFTTPLGK
+463 IQADFTTPLGQ
-474 NNKLSLG
+474 NNKLSIG

-495 YLAGVYDEHS
+495 YLADVYDERS

-517 GYSEYTGQWDKVGAK
+517 GYSEYTGQWDKLGAK

-549 QGEDFSTNYG
+549 QGQNFSTNYG

-715 GLQQTMPWNLKLGAY
+715 GLQQTMPWDLKLGAY

-810 FGNSKQ
+810 FGNTKQ

>member
-1 MGSSK
+1 
-6 VFLRYKVLII
+6 
-16 SLHQEKNKNKHKDM
+16 M
-30 KKVKVLLVL
+30 KKVKFLLVL

-49 AQKTVVKGVLMDKN
+49 AQKTVVKGVLIDKN

-84 VSMFLTDKEGN
+84 VSMFLTDKDGN
-95 FSHEV
+95 FSREV

-123 LTGNGTLNLDTIYIK
+123 LSGNGTLNLDTIYIK

-164 YNVAEDEDSK
+164 YSVAEDEDAK

-253 LNIVMNRMDTQ
+253 LNIVMNRMDTK

-274 TIRISAGNRS
+274 TIRVSAGNRS

-293 QQGKFSYSGNIME
+293 QQGKFSYSGNLME

-363 NFNMKNDGH
+363 SFNMKNDGH

-385 FNYVNDMKTRNKKT
+385 FNYVNDMKMRNKKT
-399 SFSGNLDYQRFFNKE
+399 SFSGNVDYQRFFNKE
-414 RTKSLVL
+414 RTKSFVL
-421 TYQLDYSPSKMEQDN
+421 TYQLDYSPSKMEQNN
-436 RFSNSE
+436 RFSNTE

-463 IQADFTTPLGK
+463 IQADFTTPLGQ

-495 YLAGVYDEHS
+495 YLADVYDERS

-517 GYSEYTGQWDKVGAK
+517 GYSEYTGQWDKLGAK

-549 QGEDFSTNYG
+549 QGQNFSTSYG

-715 GLQQTMPWNLKLGAY
+715 GLQQTMPWDLKLGAY

-810 FGNSKQ
+810 FGNTKQ

>member
-1 MGSSK
+1 
-6 VFLRYKVLII
+6 
-16 SLHQEKNKNKHKDM
+16 M
-30 KKVKVLLVL
+30 KKVKFLLVL

-84 VSMFLTDKEGN
+84 VSMFLTDKNGN
-95 FSHEV
+95 FSREV

-123 LTGNGTLNLDTIYIK
+123 LSGNGTLNLDTIYIK

-164 YNVAEDEDSK
+164 YSVAEDEDAK

-253 LNIVMNRMDTQ
+253 LNIVMNRMDTK

-274 TIRISAGNRS
+274 TIRVSAGNRS

-293 QQGKFSYSGNIME
+293 QQGKFSYSGNLME

-363 NFNMKNDGH
+363 SFNMKNDGH

-385 FNYVNDMKTRNKKT
+385 FNYVNDMKMRNKKT
-399 SFSGNLDYQRFFNKE
+399 SFSGNVDYQRFFNKE
-414 RTKSLVL
+414 RTKSFVL
-421 TYQLDYSPSKMEQDN
+421 TYQLDYSPSKMEQNN
-436 RFSNSE
+436 RFSNTE

-463 IQADFTTPLGK
+463 IQADFTTPLGQ

-495 YLAGVYDEHS
+495 YLADVYDERS

-517 GYSEYTGQWDKVGAK
+517 GYSEYTGQWDKLGAK

-549 QGEDFSTNYG
+549 QGQNFSTNYG

-715 GLQQTMPWNLKLGAY
+715 GLQQTMPWDLKLGAY

-810 FGNSKQ
+810 FGNTKQ